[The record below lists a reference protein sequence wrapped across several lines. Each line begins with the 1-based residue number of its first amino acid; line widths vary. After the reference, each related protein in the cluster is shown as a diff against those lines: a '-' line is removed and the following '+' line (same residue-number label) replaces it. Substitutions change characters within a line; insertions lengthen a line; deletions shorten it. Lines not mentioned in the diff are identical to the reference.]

1 MRKYQKAAVAVAM
14 LGSVSFLGAGVGHA
28 AGGDSKAKAD
38 NPQQNQQN
46 QKCSAD
52 ETNFS
57 IINVGDVN
65 VVVNALGLQFV
76 DQSERKSVECTQ
88 AVPAGR

>member
-38 NPQQNQQN
+38 NPQQNQ
-46 QKCSAD
+46 KCSAD
-52 ETNFS
+52 ETNWS

-65 VVVNALGLQFV
+65 LVVNVLGLQFV
-76 DQSERKSVECTQ
+76 DQSERKSVKCTQ
-88 AVPAGR
+88 AQPAGK

>member
-28 AGGDSKAKAD
+28 ADGDSKAKAD
-38 NPQQNQQN
+38 NTQQN

-52 ETNFS
+52 EKNWS
-57 IINVGDVN
+57 LVNIGDVN
-65 VVVNALGLQFV
+65 MVINVMGLQFV
-76 DQSERKSVECTQ
+76 DQSEHKSVKCTQ
-88 AVPAGR
+88 VIPAAK